1 MSLFRRVNME
11 KRRSALLV
19 VFLLEEM
26 FLSSAYGVA
35 VNKHG
40 RNRIP
45 VRIPRPSTLEE
56 MENVP
61 HKARNIRGMVVND
74 KYDTV
79 KNSQTSP
86 KFFNS
91 GFYGPSNIS
100 DK

>member
-1 MSLFRRVNME
+1 ME
-11 KRRSALLV
+11 KLTSALLV

-26 FLSSAYGVA
+26 FLSSAYGIV
-35 VNKHG
+35 VVGHG
-40 RNRIP
+40 RSLIP
-45 VRIPRPSTLEE
+45 DVRPSTLEE

-61 HKARNIRGMVVND
+61 PKARNNRRKAVND

-86 KFFNS
+86 KFFNA
-91 GFYGPSNIS
+91 GFYGPPNIS

>member
-1 MSLFRRVNME
+1 ME
-11 KRRSALLV
+11 KLKSALLV

-26 FLSSAYGVA
+26 LLSSAYGVV
-35 VNKHG
+35 VNSNG
-40 RNRIP
+40 RSQIP
-45 VRIPRPSTLEE
+45 VRNARPSTLEE